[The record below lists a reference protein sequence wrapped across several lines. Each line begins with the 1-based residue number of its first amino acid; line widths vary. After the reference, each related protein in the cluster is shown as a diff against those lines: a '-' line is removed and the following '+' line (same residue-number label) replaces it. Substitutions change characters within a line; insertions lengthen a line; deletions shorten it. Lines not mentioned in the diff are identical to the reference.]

1 MLNRIIGGFVLLFVL
16 QNLPMNAQEN
26 IIPGY
31 SLFLNTIPNLDNNRQ
46 LAQEND
52 SLQLE
57 PAADVETEISPERA
71 LLDSLSVII
80 RTSLGLE
87 SGTGNDKLNY
97 ASDSLKIV
105 HATDSLRRL
114 YSGDSLKLINALDS
128 LRSIITSDSL
138 HTAANDSLNLQNP
151 DSLSAKTRSDE
162 DLRPK
167 EPELSALHRYI
178 RDYDVFKDRV
188 YPRPP
193 IEIPEDTVLDY
204 PKMSPLFMP
213 LVFNARKRD
222 LKLEWREENK
232 HAIPDSWLKTQQ
244 LGQSKGLP
252 YVRRMA
258 RQIMLAFEVEQLDKI
273 RYLESDLPEPER
285 LEVPLEPSK
294 PIEWISPQRVRPQ
307 NVESPPSAPV
317 RYTHWYLK
325 GRLTNQLTQTYVSP
339 NWSSGGVSNMSTLSA
354 FYWVA
359 KYDNKKG
366 IQFDNFIDIKLG
378 FNTVS
383 NDSLRKVNISNDQ
396 FQASS
401 KLGIK
406 AVQNFYYS
414 ASVDIT
420 TQFLTNYKTNS
431 YDKKAA
437 FLSPAKLYVG
447 LGMDYKIKNK
457 EKGYSFSALLT
468 PFTYR
473 LNYLQNI
480 TDFNPKAFGIEE
492 GKHFGQDMGFKIAT
506 SIDMQITEFISWN
519 SYFYLYSD
527 FNYIDSEWKNTF
539 NFNVNHYLSTQ
550 LFIHMKMNT
559 KNERPEGEKLIQ
571 FKEFLSFGLVYYW

>member
-16 QNLPMNAQEN
+16 QILPMNAQEN

-31 SLFLNTIPNLDNNRQ
+31 SLFLNTIPNIDNNLQ
-46 LAQEND
+46 PHQKND
-52 SLQLE
+52 SLLRE
-57 PAADVETEISPERA
+57 AATDIEIESSPGFS
-71 LLDSLSVII
+71 LLDSLSLIV
-80 RTSLGLE
+80 RKSLGME
-87 SGTGNDKLNY
+87 SKTSNAPVNN
-97 ASDSLKIV
+97 A
-105 HATDSLRRL
+105 ADSLRIV
-114 YSGDSLKLINALDS
+114 YAGDSLKLINALDS
-128 LRSIITSDSL
+128 LALYNTGQALSDS
-138 HTAANDSLNLQNP
+138 ANLPGTDTVSVEIIPQTNLQ
-151 DSLSAKTRSDE
+151 
-162 DLRPK
+162 PK
-167 EPELSALHRYI
+167 EPELSPLHRYI
-178 RDYDVFKDRV
+178 REYDIFKDRV

-193 IEIPEDTVLDY
+193 LELPEDTVLDY
-204 PKMSPLFMP
+204 PQMSPLFMP
-213 LVFNARKRD
+213 LVFNARKREF
-222 LKLEWREENK
+222 KLEWRELKRQPVPE
-232 HAIPDSWLKTQQ
+232 SWLQTQQ
-244 LGQSKGLP
+244 LGQKSGLF
-252 YVRRMA
+252 YVRRLA
-258 RQIMLAFEVEQLDKI
+258 RQILLAFEVEQIDKI
-273 RYLESDLPEPER
+273 RYLETDLPEPER
-285 LEVPLEPSK
+285 LEVPLETNR
-294 PIEWISPQRVRPQ
+294 PIQWATPQRIRPRD
-307 NVESPPSAPV
+307 VDEPPSAPV
-317 RYTHWYLK
+317 RYTHWIVK
-325 GRLTNQLTQTYVSP
+325 GRLSNQLTQTYVSP
-339 NWSSGGVSNMSTLSA
+339 NWSSGGISNMSTLSA

-366 IQFDNFIDIKLG
+366 LQFDNFIDIKLG

-401 KLGIK
+401 KLGIL
-406 AVQNFYYS
+406 AVKNFYYS
-414 ASVDIT
+414 ASVDFT
-420 TQFLTNYKTNS
+420 TQFLNNYKTNT

-473 LNYLQNI
+473 LNYLHNI
-480 TDFNPKAFGIEE
+480 TDFNPKAYGIEE

-506 SIDMQITEFISWN
+506 TIDMQITEFISWN
-519 SYFYLYSD
+519 SYFYFYSD
-527 FNYIDSEWKNTF
+527 FKYVDSEWKNTF

>member
-16 QNLPMNAQEN
+16 QILPMNAQES
-26 IIPGY
+26 IISGNSLHFNAVPSFDNYLQPTPEKDSLPKAPSTEIEIEY
-31 SLFLNTIPNLDNNRQ
+31 SL
-46 LAQEND
+46 
-52 SLQLE
+52 
-57 PAADVETEISPERA
+57 ERA
-71 LLDSLSVII
+71 LLDSLSAIL
-80 RTSLGLE
+80 RKSQGLE
-87 SGTGNDKLNY
+87 YDPDSLWFD
-97 ASDSLKIV
+97 SDSLWFDSD
-105 HATDSLRRL
+105 TLRFYSDSL
-114 YSGDSLKLINALDS
+114 GWENALDS
-128 LRSIITSDSL
+128 LGRILSDTLNLQLSDSL
-138 HTAANDSLNLQNP
+138 SVDTIPQEELV
-151 DSLSAKTRSDE
+151 
-162 DLRPK
+162 PK
-167 EPELSALHRYI
+167 EPELSPLHRYI
-178 RDYDVFKDRV
+178 RDYDIFKDRV
-188 YPRPP
+188 YPKPP
-193 IEIPEDTVLDY
+193 MELPEDTVLDY

-213 LVFNARKRD
+213 LVFSARKREF
-222 LKLEWREENK
+222 KLEWREPK
-232 HAIPDSWLKTQQ
+232 RQVIPESWLQTQE
-244 LGQSKGLP
+244 LGQSIGIP
-252 YVRRMA
+252 YVKRLA
-258 RQIMLAFEVEQLDKI
+258 RQILLAFEVEQIDKI
-273 RYLESDLPEPER
+273 RYLNTDLPEPER
-285 LEVPLEPSK
+285 LEVPLEANR
-294 PIEWISPQRVRPQ
+294 PIQWSAPQRVLPRSI
-307 NVESPPSAPV
+307 EEPPTAPV
-317 RYTHWYLK
+317 RYTHWVVK
-325 GRLTNQLTQTYVSP
+325 GRLSNQLTQTYVSP

-401 KLGIK
+401 KLGIRAIK
-406 AVQNFYYS
+406 NFYYS
-414 ASVDIT
+414 ASVDFT
-420 TQFLTNYKTNS
+420 TQFLNNYKPNT
-431 YDKKAA
+431 YDMKAA
-437 FLSPAKLYVG
+437 FLSPAKLYLG

-480 TDFNPKAFGIEE
+480 TAFNPKAFGIEE

-506 SIDMQITEFISWN
+506 TIDMQITEFISWN
-519 SYFYLYSD
+519 SYFYFYSD
-527 FNYIDSEWKNTF
+527 FKYIDSEWKNTF

>member
-1 MLNRIIGGFVLLFVL
+1 MIGGFVLLVL
-16 QNLPMNAQEN
+16 IQSLPMNAQEN

-31 SLFLNTIPNLDNNRQ
+31 SLFLNTIPNLDNNR
-46 LAQEND
+46 LLTKEND
-52 SLQLE
+52 SLKLE
-57 PAADVETEISPERA
+57 LITDAESEISPERA

-80 RTSLGLE
+80 RKSLGL
-87 SGTGNDKLNY
+87 K
-97 ASDSLKIV
+97 SDTVILDTN
-105 HATDSLRRL
+105 AADSLRKV
-114 YSGDSLKLINALDS
+114 YSGDSLKLIDALDS
-128 LRSIITSDSL
+128 LYSGRRINGPA
-138 HTAANDSLNLQNP
+138 TALSDSLNLQSS
-151 DSLSAKTRSDE
+151 DSLSAKNIHS
-162 DLRPK
+162 K
-167 EPELSALHRYI
+167 EPELSPLHRYI
-178 RDYDVFKDRV
+178 REYDVFKNCV

-193 IEIPEDTVLDY
+193 LELPEDTVLDY

-222 LKLEWREENK
+222 LKLEWKEPKQQPVPE
-232 HAIPDSWLKTQQ
+232 SWLQTQL
-244 LGQSKGLP
+244 LGQNSGLH
-252 YVRRMA
+252 YVRRLA
-258 RQIMLAFEVEQLDKI
+258 RQILLAFEVEQIDKI
-273 RYLESDLPEPER
+273 HYLETDLPEPER
-285 LEVPLEPSK
+285 LEVPLETNR
-294 PIEWISPQRVRPQ
+294 PIQWAPPQRVRPQ
-307 NVESPPSAPV
+307 SVEALPSAPV
-317 RYTHWYLK
+317 RYTHWIVK
-325 GRLTNQLTQTYVSP
+325 GRLSNQLTQTYVSP

-359 KYDNKKG
+359 KYDNKNG

-406 AVQNFYYS
+406 AVKNFYYS
-414 ASVDIT
+414 ASVDFT
-420 TQFLTNYKTNS
+420 TQFLNNYKTNT
-431 YDKKAA
+431 YDMKAA

-447 LGMDYKIKNK
+447 LGMDYKIRNK

-473 LNYLQNI
+473 LNYLHNI
-480 TDFNPKAFGIEE
+480 TDFNPKAYGIEE

-506 SIDMQITEFISWN
+506 TIDMQITELISWN

-559 KNERPEGEKLIQ
+559 KNERAEGEKLIQ

>member
-16 QNLPMNAQEN
+16 QILPMNAQES
-26 IIPGY
+26 IISGNSLHFNAIPNFDDYLQPTPEKDSLPKAPSTEIEIEY
-31 SLFLNTIPNLDNNRQ
+31 SL
-46 LAQEND
+46 
-52 SLQLE
+52 
-57 PAADVETEISPERA
+57 ERA
-71 LLDSLSVII
+71 LLDSLSAIL
-80 RTSLGLE
+80 RKSQGLE
-87 SGTGNDKLNY
+87 YDPDSLWFD
-97 ASDSLKIV
+97 SDSLWFDSD
-105 HATDSLRRL
+105 TLRFYSDSL
-114 YSGDSLKLINALDS
+114 GWENALDS
-128 LRSIITSDSL
+128 LGRILSDTLNLQLSDSL
-138 HTAANDSLNLQNP
+138 SVDTIPQEELV
-151 DSLSAKTRSDE
+151 
-162 DLRPK
+162 PK
-167 EPELSALHRYI
+167 EPELSPLHRYI
-178 RDYDVFKDRV
+178 RDYDIFKDRV
-188 YPRPP
+188 YPKPP
-193 IEIPEDTVLDY
+193 MELPEDTVLDY

-213 LVFNARKRD
+213 LVFSARKREF
-222 LKLEWREENK
+222 KLEWREPK
-232 HAIPDSWLKTQQ
+232 RQVIPESWLQTQE
-244 LGQSKGLP
+244 LGQSIGIP
-252 YVRRMA
+252 YVKRLA
-258 RQIMLAFEVEQLDKI
+258 RQILLAFEVEQIDKI
-273 RYLESDLPEPER
+273 RYLNTDLPEPER
-285 LEVPLEPSK
+285 LEVPLEANR
-294 PIEWISPQRVRPQ
+294 PIQWSAPQRVLPRSI
-307 NVESPPSAPV
+307 EEPPTAPV
-317 RYTHWYLK
+317 RYTHWVVK
-325 GRLTNQLTQTYVSP
+325 GRLSNQLTQTYVSP

-401 KLGIK
+401 KLGIRAIK
-406 AVQNFYYS
+406 NFYYS
-414 ASVDIT
+414 ASVDFT
-420 TQFLTNYKTNS
+420 TQFLNNYKPNT
-431 YDKKAA
+431 YDMKAA
-437 FLSPAKLYVG
+437 FLSPAKLYLG

-480 TDFNPKAFGIEE
+480 TAFNPKAFGIEE

-506 SIDMQITEFISWN
+506 TIDMQITEFISWN
-519 SYFYLYSD
+519 SYFYFYSD
-527 FNYIDSEWKNTF
+527 FKYIDSEWKNTF

>member
-16 QNLPMNAQEN
+16 QILPMNAQQS
-26 IIPGY
+26 IIPGNSLHFNAVPNFDNYLQPTPEKDSLPKAPSTEIEIEY
-31 SLFLNTIPNLDNNRQ
+31 SL
-46 LAQEND
+46 
-52 SLQLE
+52 
-57 PAADVETEISPERA
+57 ERA
-71 LLDSLSVII
+71 LLDSLSAIL
-80 RTSLGLE
+80 RKSQGLE
-87 SGTGNDKLNY
+87 YDPDSLWFD
-97 ASDSLKIV
+97 SDSLWFDS
-105 HATDSLRRL
+105 DSLWFDSDTLRF
-114 YSGDSLKLINALDS
+114 YSDSLGWENALDS
-128 LRSIITSDSL
+128 LGRILSDTLNLQLSDSL
-138 HTAANDSLNLQNP
+138 SVDTIPQEELV
-151 DSLSAKTRSDE
+151 
-162 DLRPK
+162 PK
-167 EPELSALHRYI
+167 EPELSPLHRYI
-178 RDYDVFKDRV
+178 RDYDIFKDRV
-188 YPRPP
+188 YPKPP
-193 IEIPEDTVLDY
+193 MELPEDTVLDY

-213 LVFNARKRD
+213 LVFSARKREF
-222 LKLEWREENK
+222 KLEWREPK
-232 HAIPDSWLKTQQ
+232 RQVIPESWLQTQE
-244 LGQSKGLP
+244 LGQSIGIP
-252 YVRRMA
+252 YVKRLA
-258 RQIMLAFEVEQLDKI
+258 RQILLAFEVEQIDKI
-273 RYLESDLPEPER
+273 RYLNTDLPEPER
-285 LEVPLEPSK
+285 LEVPLEANR
-294 PIEWISPQRVRPQ
+294 PIQWSAPQRVRPRSI
-307 NVESPPSAPV
+307 EELPTAPV
-317 RYTHWYLK
+317 RYTHWVVK
-325 GRLTNQLTQTYVSP
+325 GRLSNQLTQTYVSP

-401 KLGIK
+401 KLGIRAIK
-406 AVQNFYYS
+406 NFYYS
-414 ASVDIT
+414 ASVDFT
-420 TQFLTNYKTNS
+420 TQFLNNYKPNT
-431 YDKKAA
+431 YDMKAA
-437 FLSPAKLYVG
+437 FLSPAKLYLG

-480 TDFNPKAFGIEE
+480 TAFNPKAFGIEE

-506 SIDMQITEFISWN
+506 TIDMQITEFISWN
-519 SYFYLYSD
+519 SYFYFYSD
-527 FNYIDSEWKNTF
+527 FKYIDSEWKNTF

>member
-1 MLNRIIGGFVLLFVL
+1 MIGGFVLLFIM
-16 QNLPMNAQEN
+16 QILPMNAQEN

-31 SLFLNTIPNLDNNRQ
+31 SLYLNTIPNLDNNRQ
-46 LAQEND
+46 LAQEKD
-52 SLQLE
+52 TVRLK
-57 PAADVETEISPERA
+57 PASDDESGTSPERA
-71 LLDSLSVII
+71 LLDSLSVIL
-80 RTSLGLE
+80 RKSLGLE
-87 SGTGNDKLNY
+87 GNADSPESIY
-97 ASDSLKIV
+97 ISDSLKIINV
-105 HATDSLRRL
+105 TDSMETAVK
-114 YSGDSLKLINALDS
+114 DSLDLPV
-128 LRSIITSDSL
+128 
-138 HTAANDSLNLQNP
+138 P
-151 DSLSAKTRSDE
+151 DSVSFEIIPQTE
-162 DLRPK
+162 LRPK
-167 EPELSALHRYI
+167 EPELSPLHRYI
-178 RDYDVFKDRV
+178 REYDIFKDRV
-188 YPRPP
+188 YPRPSL
-193 IEIPEDTVLDY
+193 ELPEDTVLDY

-222 LKLEWREENK
+222 FKLEWREPKRELV
-232 HAIPDSWLKTQQ
+232 PESWLQMQQ
-244 LGQSKGLP
+244 LGQNSGLP
-252 YVRRMA
+252 YLRRLA
-258 RQIMLAFEVEQLDKI
+258 RQILLAFEVEQIDKI
-273 RYLESDLPEPER
+273 RYLETDLPEPER
-285 LEVPLEPSK
+285 LEVPLEANR
-294 PIEWISPQRVRPQ
+294 PIQWITPQRIRPQ
-307 NVESPPSAPV
+307 NVEKLPSAPV
-317 RYTHWYLK
+317 RYTHWIVK
-325 GRLTNQLTQTYVSP
+325 GRLSNQLTQTYVSP
-339 NWSSGGVSNMSTLSA
+339 NWSSGGISNMSTLSA

-383 NDSLRKVNISNDQ
+383 NDSLRKVNINNDQ
-396 FQASS
+396 LQASS

-406 AVQNFYYS
+406 AIKNFYYS
-414 ASVDIT
+414 ASVDFT
-420 TQFLTNYKTNS
+420 TQFLNNYKTNT

-473 LNYLQNI
+473 LNYLANI
-480 TDFNPKAFGIEE
+480 TDFNPKAYGIEE

-527 FNYIDSEWKNTF
+527 FKYIDSEWKNTF

-550 LFIHMKMNT
+550 LFIHMKLNT

>member
-16 QNLPMNAQEN
+16 QILPMNAQES
-26 IIPGY
+26 IISGNSLHFNAVPSFDNYLQPTPEKDSLPKAPSTEIEIEY
-31 SLFLNTIPNLDNNRQ
+31 SL
-46 LAQEND
+46 
-52 SLQLE
+52 
-57 PAADVETEISPERA
+57 ERA
-71 LLDSLSVII
+71 LLDSLSAIL
-80 RTSLGLE
+80 RKSQGLE
-87 SGTGNDKLNY
+87 YDPDSLWFD
-97 ASDSLKIV
+97 SDSLWFDSD
-105 HATDSLRRL
+105 TLRFYSDSL
-114 YSGDSLKLINALDS
+114 GWENALDS
-128 LRSIITSDSL
+128 LGRILSDTLNLQLSDSL
-138 HTAANDSLNLQNP
+138 SVDTIPQEELV
-151 DSLSAKTRSDE
+151 
-162 DLRPK
+162 PK
-167 EPELSALHRYI
+167 EPELSPLHRYI
-178 RDYDVFKDRV
+178 RDYDIFKDRV
-188 YPRPP
+188 YPKPP
-193 IEIPEDTVLDY
+193 MEFPEDTVLDY

-213 LVFNARKRD
+213 LVFSARKREF
-222 LKLEWREENK
+222 KLEWREPK
-232 HAIPDSWLKTQQ
+232 RQVIPESWLQTQE
-244 LGQSKGLP
+244 LGQSIGIP
-252 YVRRMA
+252 YVKRLA
-258 RQIMLAFEVEQLDKI
+258 RQILLAFEVEQIDKI
-273 RYLESDLPEPER
+273 RYLNTDLPEPER
-285 LEVPLEPSK
+285 LEVPLEANRHIQWSAPK
-294 PIEWISPQRVRPQ
+294 RVLTRRIE
-307 NVESPPSAPV
+307 EPPTAPV
-317 RYTHWYLK
+317 RYTHWVVK
-325 GRLTNQLTQTYVSP
+325 GRLSNQLTQTYVSP

-401 KLGIK
+401 KLGIRAIK
-406 AVQNFYYS
+406 NFYYS
-414 ASVDIT
+414 ASVDFT
-420 TQFLTNYKTNS
+420 TQFLNNYKPNT
-431 YDKKAA
+431 YDMKAA
-437 FLSPAKLYVG
+437 FLSPAKLYLG

-480 TDFNPKAFGIEE
+480 TAFNPKAFGIEE

-506 SIDMQITEFISWN
+506 TIDMQITEFISWN
-519 SYFYLYSD
+519 SYFYFYSD
-527 FNYIDSEWKNTF
+527 FKYIDSEWKNTF